1 MQAKWQASAAIQRLH
16 ASSGVQPLTFIIA
29 FLSVRL
35 PPYMHTVTIILVL
48 VLTVVLCGFIARMRW
63 AKLPL
68 PLIQIAGGSLLAL
81 FGLQLPLDPD
91 IFFLLFIP
99 PLLFLDGWRIPK
111 GAFFSD
117 ARAIL
122 MLAIGLVL
130 FTVVGMGFFIDWLIP
145 TVPLAVAFALGAIL
159 SPTDP
164 VAVSAIAAGN
174 PIPPRLMHI
183 LEGESLLNDASGLV
197 CFTFAVGA
205 MMTGGFSIGAA
216 SMSFVQ
222 EAGGGIVIGLAISW
236 GVGLANKWLV
246 SKVGEEPGLQILISI
261 LIPFAAYLGAEQI
274 HGSGILA
281 AATAGV
287 SMHYADLIG
296 RPLAATRTQRK
307 AVWDTVQL
315 VLNGVI
321 FVMLG
326 AQLPTTIA
334 SLQAASAEVGAG
346 SAWKL
351 PLYVV
356 AITVGL
362 TFMRFIWVAISM
374 KLTLFKQQK
383 KADKAN
389 QGSDTKDNVSLARPS
404 LRLLLVA
411 SFAGVRGALTLAG
424 ILTLPLFLPD
434 GTRFP
439 ARDLVIFLAMGVIL
453 LSLIL
458 ASVTLPLLSKELV
471 FAPPA
476 RRSSEER
483 NARSAAAEAAIARLE
498 KVSASMSKDGKEQ
511 VVMEAA
517 NRLLETYRRRLAL
530 GESSNDEAARMQEMA
545 RAERSLRLEALAAE
559 RDELYRRRISGE
571 LDDAIHLRLLREID
585 LMEAT
590 LEE

>member
-1 MQAKWQASAAIQRLH
+1 
-16 ASSGVQPLTFIIA
+16 
-29 FLSVRL
+29 
-35 PPYMHTVTIILVL
+35 MHTVTIILIL
-48 VLTVVLCGFIARMRW
+48 VLTVVLCGFLARSRW
-63 AKLPL
+63 VKLPL
-68 PLIQIAGGSLLAL
+68 PLIQIAGGTGLAV
-81 FGLQLPLDPD
+81 FGVQVPLDPD

-117 ARAIL
+117 ARSIL

-130 FTVVGMGFFIDWLIP
+130 FTVLGMGFFIDWLIP
-145 TVPLAVAFALGAIL
+145 SVPLAVAFALGAIL

-216 SMSFVQ
+216 SLSFLQ
-222 EAGGGIVIGLAISW
+222 EAGGGIIIGLAISW

-326 AQLPTTIA
+326 AQLPTTVA
-334 SLQAASAEVGAG
+334 GLPAASAEIGAG

-351 PLYVV
+351 PLFVI

-362 TFMRFIWVAISM
+362 TFMRFLWVFISM
-374 KLTLFKQQK
+374 KLTLFKHHK
-383 KADKAN
+383 KVA
-389 QGSDTKDNVSLARPS
+389 GEPKDAALLARPS

-453 LSLIL
+453 LSLLL
-458 ASVTLPLLSKELV
+458 ASVTLPLLTKGLV

-476 RRSSEER
+476 RRSTEER
-483 NARSAAAEAAIARLE
+483 NARAAAAEAAISRLE
-498 KVSASMSKDGKEQ
+498 KVCEGIDKNDKQQ
-511 VVMEAA
+511 VVTEAA
-517 NRLLETYRRRLAL
+517 NRLIEAYRRRLAY
-530 GESSNDEAARMQEMA
+530 GESSNDEAMRLQELA
-545 RAERSLRLEALAAE
+545 KAERALRLEALNAE
-559 RDELYRRRISGE
+559 RDELFRRRISGE
-571 LDDAIHLRLLREID
+571 LDDTIHLRLLREID
-585 LMEAT
+585 LLEAT

>member
-1 MQAKWQASAAIQRLH
+1 
-16 ASSGVQPLTFIIA
+16 
-29 FLSVRL
+29 
-35 PPYMHTVTIILVL
+35 MHTVTIILVL
-48 VLTVVLCGFIARMRW
+48 VLTVVLCGFVARMRW

-68 PLIQIAGGSLLAL
+68 PLIQIAGGSVLAL
-81 FGLQLPLDPD
+81 FGLQVPLDPD

-117 ARAIL
+117 ARPIL

-246 SKVGEEPGLQILISI
+246 SKIGEEPGLQILISI

-307 AVWDTVQL
+307 AVWDTMQL
-315 VLNGVI
+315 ALNGVI

-326 AQLPTTIA
+326 AQLPGTIT
-334 SLQAASAEVGAG
+334 SLPAATVELGAG
-346 SAWKL
+346 STWKL
-351 PLYVV
+351 PLYVI

-362 TFMRFIWVAISM
+362 TFMRFVWVFVSM
-374 KLTLFKQQK
+374 KVTLFKRHK
-383 KADKAN
+383 NDDTSIKEAN
-389 QGSDTKDNVSLARPS
+389 QLARPS

-453 LSLIL
+453 LSLVL
-458 ASVTLPLLSKELV
+458 ASVTLPLLSKGLV

-483 NARSAAAEAAIARLE
+483 NARAAAAEAAIARLE
-498 KVSASMSKDGKEQ
+498 KTSLSMSKDGTDQ
-511 VVMEAA
+511 VVMEVA
-517 NRLLETYRRRLAL
+517 NRLLEAYRRRLAL
-530 GESSNDEAARMQEMA
+530 GESSNDEASRMQETA
-545 RAERSLRLEALAAE
+545 RAERALRLEALTAE

-585 LMEAT
+585 LVEAT